1 MKRKNNWTCFL
12 LILAGLV
19 VGGLIGNVFPADSWI
34 NYGQTFGLSSPVVL
48 DLGIICLT
56 FGMSIK
62 ITVASLIG
70 IVIGIVVYRF
80 L

>member
-12 LILAGLV
+12 LILAGIV
-19 VGGLIGNVFPADSWI
+19 IGGFIGNLFDSSWL
-34 NYGQTFGLSSPVVL
+34 NYGQTFGLTNPLIL

-56 FGMSIK
+56 FALTIK
-62 ITVASLIG
+62 ITIASIIG
-70 IVIGIVVYRF
+70 IIIGIIIYRF

>member
-1 MKRKNNWTCFL
+1 MKRKNSWTCFL

-19 VGGLIGNVFPADSWI
+19 VGGLIGSVFPADGWL

-62 ITVASLIG
+62 FTVAGLIG
-70 IVIGIVVYRF
+70 ILIGAVIYRF